1 MRRFLSVV
9 FSLCFIVNTF
19 GQSPD
24 NLPHKS
30 GVGFS
35 VGSSIGSGFS
45 FRYNVSEKFG
55 VQPTVTFP
63 LYNIN
68 DKYEF
73 NKSTLRIG
81 ISLYYNIV
89 VKDYIRFFAYGGG
102 KYVRKIRL
110 EERYLEQNWV
120 TEEIELTNYAG
131 GIGFGLEFYIKPNI
145 GFNVMLGYG
154 AFDNDGDFKTGISGE
169 SSILFYFK

>member
-1 MRRFLSVV
+1 MKKFLLIV
-9 FSLCFIVNTF
+9 FSFYFVLNSF
-19 GQSPD
+19 GQSTD
-24 NLPHKS
+24 NLPHKYAA
-30 GVGFS
+30 GFS

-63 LYNIN
+63 LYNIE

-73 NKSTLRIG
+73 NKSTIRIG
-81 ISLYYNIV
+81 ISLYYNFV
-89 VKDYIRFFAYGGG
+89 VKDYIRLFAYGGG

-110 EERYLEQNWV
+110 VERYLEQNWV
-120 TEEIELTNYAG
+120 TEEIELINYAG
-131 GIGFGLEFYIKPNI
+131 GVGLGLEFYIRPNI

>member
-1 MRRFLSVV
+1 MKKLLLIV
-9 FSLCFIVNTF
+9 FSFYFISSSF
-19 GQSPD
+19 GQSLG
-24 NLPHKS
+24 NFPHKD
-30 GVGFS
+30 GIGLS

-45 FRYNVSEKFG
+45 FRYNVSDRFG
-55 VQPTVTFP
+55 IQPTVTFP
-63 LYNIN
+63 LYNIE

-73 NKSTLRIG
+73 NKSTIRIG
-81 ISLYYNIV
+81 LALFYNFV
-89 VKDYIRFFAYGGG
+89 VNNNIRFFSYGGG
-102 KYVRKIRL
+102 RYTRKIRL

-154 AFDNDGDFKTGISGE
+154 TFDNDGDFKTGISGE